1 MECGHKRC
9 KMKRPTMFKVG
20 GAEKFEPFLKA
31 YYEKFKY
38 QSISTD
44 TFKEKLHISF

>member
-1 MECGHKRC
+1 MECGYKTSKIKRAN
-9 KMKRPTMFKVG
+9 MFKVG

-44 TFKEKLHISF
+44 TFKEKLHVSL